1 MIAGVLAAG
10 VGKRLFGEN
19 HSEPSK
25 ALLRFDGKSLL
36 HRHIEILRDNGVDRL
51 VLVVGYRAEGLMAE
65 VEVAGARDYVR
76 AITNPEFEGGPVISL
91 WTAREVLRGGNDIL
105 FMDAD
110 VLYHPRVL
118 ERLIRSPH
126 ANCFLLDR
134 GLEPG
139 EDPVR
144 LCIRDGAPVDFGK
157 GVEGDV
163 DMVGEWP
170 GFMRMSP
177 AIAARVAD
185 AAEAIIDDGR
195 SHVTYEVAI
204 RDVLL
209 SEPPGTFAYEDI
221 TGLPWIEIDFPSDL
235 LRAKRTI
242 LPLVSR
248 AAAEDEEADTDA
260 A

>member
-1 MIAGVLAAG
+1 MIAVMLAAG
-10 VGKRLFGEN
+10 VGTRLFGED

-36 HRHIEILRDNGVDRL
+36 HRHIDILRENGVDRL
-51 VLVVGYRAEGLMAE
+51 MLVIGYRKEELMAE
-65 VEVAGARDYVR
+65 VEAVGARGYVR
-76 AITNPEFEGGPVISL
+76 AIFNPEFEGGPVISL
-91 WTAREVLRGGNDIL
+91 WTAREVLRSGADIL

-157 GVEGDV
+157 NIKGSFDL
-163 DMVGEWP
+163 VGEWP

-177 AIAARVAD
+177 GIAGRVAD

-195 SHVTYEVAI
+195 SHVTYEVAM
-204 RDVLL
+204 RDVVL

-221 TGLPWIEIDFPSDL
+221 TGLPWIEIDYPSDL
-235 LRAKRTI
+235 LRAERTI
-242 LPLVSR
+242 LPRLAQ
-248 AAAEDEEADTDA
+248 AAAEDEKADTDA